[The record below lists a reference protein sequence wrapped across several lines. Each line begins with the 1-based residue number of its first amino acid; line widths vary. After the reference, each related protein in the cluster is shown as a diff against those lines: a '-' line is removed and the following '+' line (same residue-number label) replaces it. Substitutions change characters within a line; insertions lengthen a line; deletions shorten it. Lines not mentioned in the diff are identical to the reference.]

1 MEKLGIK
8 FSSETNFLE
17 KCMDKAGIA
26 ILHALSLHPAMKML
40 TIRKNWQ

>member
-1 MEKLGIK
+1 MI
-8 FSSETNFLE
+8 FR